1 MTRMTKQIYVI
12 ISSMFLCIII
22 WFSLSVAILYF
33 TKTIQKI
40 DHIYS
45 ILDTERVNVEIDTN
59 CN

>member
-1 MTRMTKQIYVI
+1 MIHMTKQIYVNI
-12 ISSMFLCIII
+12 AWAMICIALWFWLAIS
-22 WFSLSVAILYF
+22 ILYF

>member
-1 MTRMTKQIYVI
+1 MTKQIYVNI
-12 ISSMFLCIII
+12 AWAMICIALWFWLAIS
-22 WFSLSVAILYF
+22 ILYF